1 VRRMPFLNKLTLPEG
16 AADLARNVPP
26 TDVTLLAA
34 TANLVAVEDI
44 HPVIVDLLLE
54 AAKKVHGG
62 AGLFQRAGE
71 FPAPRDLDLPLSA
84 DAERFYKSSPSILRR
99 YLPFWM
105 VVWINRLIV
114 VGIPLLIIAVPVFRS
129 LPGVYRWR
137 MRRNVYRWY
146 GELRQTEN
154 AVRRGEG
161 DPTAQ
166 RARLDRIEKQLDRL
180 RIPAAYT
187 AEFYNLRSHIQLV
200 RNQLRAPSPA
210 P

>member
-1 VRRMPFLNKLTLPEG
+1 MPP
-16 AADLARNVPP
+16 
-26 TDVTLLAA
+26 

-71 FPAPRDLDLPLSA
+71 FPAPRDLDLPLSP
-84 DAERFYKSSPSILRR
+84 DAERFYKSSPSVLRR

-114 VGIPLLIIAVPVFRS
+114 IGIPLLIVAIPVFRS
-129 LPGVYRWR
+129 LPVLYRWR

-146 GELRQTEN
+146 GELRLTEN

-161 DPTAQ
+161 DPVAQ
-166 RARLDRIEKQLDRL
+166 RARLDRIEQRLDRL

-200 RNQLRAPSPA
+200 RNQLRTPPAAP
-210 P
+210 